1 MDQAEQR
8 VQFLELEINQY
19 DQDLTEIRNHLRQM
33 KEEQEAK
40 ITPEINR
47 FEKFIAELE
56 KEIKHS
62 DSRIEE
68 EIKVEK
74 ELKEKIVELRG
85 KRKEYQ
91 TELEVSTS
99 ALNKAKTEPLRIS
112 KNSEIIEKAINGMK
126 KDLDNVRQD
135 LENVE
140 SDLKKLG
147 KTKEDTQDS
156 INNLLQELKNNSN
169 DFDKKLKE
177 RDEIILKKN
186 QCAEKNKILHNEVLE
201 LEVKLDSAQTS
212 LSRENEYF
220 QKNGKEIFASKKKLK
235 LLIENK
241 KTFETQLLDIRKQ
254 IDEAT
259 QREEALEH
267 DKKRQEEIKLRL
279 DEEKA
284 IMEKSNED
292 KEYVTK
298 DKLSRL
304 DEIKKEIEVA
314 EKDAKKKRVKEA
326 KLTKEMEWLSLKRDY
341 MARKASQNVA
351 QAKETA
357 EELKINELLLIDLK
371 KRKQEIEFKYKSATA
386 MYDEVKNDRNKYVKQ
401 IQNSSQE
408 LAETKERIKILQGE
422 VEILRSESAEKD
434 RNLKEERHSVQITLH
449 KRDGIR
455 TEINK
460 LDFSAKQKESFMT
473 QQANEISKLNVI
485 INSLEKDMIELKQ
498 KYEIVCESRN
508 YTGIQLIDRNDE
520 LCILYEK
527 CNIQETIQKKG
538 ESEIRVKED
547 EIRMLKLEL
556 SAVTRQIELV
566 RKQIPEVPKFAAEVI
581 ALQTELQAE
590 KEKEKILAPKLED
603 PSNKK
608 RFHEL
613 PGEDPDEEALEA
625 KIQVLEERLNS
636 KKEQLLEKELVL
648 EEISNLAD
656 RLRAQ
661 ALTGRQSTLEL
672 AEKVNDFQSRIKK
685 LTRKMMATVSEL
697 SMFQATAMK
706 LKQEKDKLED
716 VVDSATSRMN
726 EGLPPTD
733 ECEDEYQ
740 KMERNKRMRE
750 EEHKIR
756 LEREKEEKAM
766 SGGVTHSTAEPRLNS
781 YNPDDGIGL
790 PKPYGSHAPFMP
802 TQLGSTMR
810 HIRKPAVKPIEV

>member
-1 MDQAEQR
+1 MTK
-8 VQFLELEINQY
+8 
-19 DQDLTEIRNHLRQM
+19 DLKNV
-33 KEEQEAK
+33 
-40 ITPEINR
+40 
-47 FEKFIAELE
+47 
-56 KEIKHS
+56 
-62 DSRIEE
+62 EE
-68 EIKVEK
+68 ELNSIKNE
-74 ELKEKIVELRG
+74 
-85 KRKEYQ
+85 
-91 TELEVSTS
+91 
-99 ALNKAKTEPLRIS
+99 LNKL
-112 KNSEIIEKAINGMK
+112 
-126 KDLDNVRQD
+126 Q
-135 LENVE
+135 
-140 SDLKKLG
+140 
-147 KTKEDTQDS
+147 KTKEDTISS
-156 INNLLQELKNNSN
+156 INDEIQHIKSSQN
-169 DFDKKLKE
+169 DLEQKFKLK
-177 RDEIILKKN
+177 DEIIAKKN
-186 QCAEKNKILHNEVLE
+186 KCNDNNKMARNREVE
-201 LEVKLDSAQTS
+201 LDIEISDAQAA
-212 LSRENEYF
+212 LNRENDNF

-241 KTFETQLLDIRKQ
+241 KTFETQLSDLKKQ

-259 QREEALEH
+259 QREEALNH

-279 DEEKA
+279 EEESDIMKKSKMDKDDEK
-284 IMEKSNED
+284 
-292 KEYVTK
+292 K
-298 DKLSRL
+298 DKVTRL
-304 DEIKKEIEVA
+304 EDVKKEIENQ
-314 EKDAKKKRVKEA
+314 EKEAQKKRVKEA
-326 KLTKEMEWLSLKRDY
+326 KLTKEMEWLSLKREY
-341 MARKASQNVA
+341 MARKASQNIS

-357 EELKINELLLIDLK
+357 EDLKINELLLIDLK
-371 KRKQEIEFKYKSATA
+371 KRKQEIDFKLKSCIA

-422 VEILRSESAEKD
+422 VEILRSESSEKD

-460 LDFSAKQKESFMT
+460 LDYAVKQKESFVT
-473 QQANEISKLNVI
+473 QQLNEINKLNVI

-527 CNIQETIQKKG
+527 CNIQEGIQKKG

-556 SAVTRQIELV
+556 NAVTRQIELV

-590 KEKEKILAPKLED
+590 KEKEKELAAKLED
-603 PSNKK
+603 PSNSK
-608 RFHEL
+608 RFNEL

-706 LKQEKDKLED
+706 LKQEKDKLEE
-716 VVDSATSRMN
+716 VVDLAASRMGD
-726 EGLPPTD
+726 GLPPTD
-733 ECEDEYQ
+733 ECEDEFR

-750 EEHKIR
+750 EEHKVR
-756 LEREKEEKAM
+756 VEREKEEKAM
-766 SGGVTHSTAEPRLNS
+766 SGGVTHSTAEPRVNS

-802 TQLGSTMR
+802 SQLGSTMR
-810 HIRKPAVKPIEV
+810 HIRKPAIKPIEV

>member
-1 MDQAEQR
+1 MR
-8 VQFLELEINQY
+8 
-19 DQDLTEIRNHLRQM
+19 T
-33 KEEQEAK
+33 
-40 ITPEINR
+40 
-47 FEKFIAELE
+47 
-56 KEIKHS
+56 
-62 DSRIEE
+62 
-68 EIKVEK
+68 
-74 ELKEKIVELRG
+74 
-85 KRKEYQ
+85 KRKEQQ

-99 ALNKAKTEPLRIS
+99 ALNKARTEPLRIS
-112 KNSEIIEKAINGMK
+112 KNSEIIEKAINGMT
-126 KDLDNVRQD
+126 KDLNNVGD
-135 LENVE
+135 ELNSIKNEL
-140 SDLKKLG
+140 SKLQ
-147 KTKEDTQDS
+147 KSKEDTIS
-156 INNLLQELKNNSN
+156 AINDQIQEIKKNMGDLEAKS
-169 DFDKKLKE
+169 KQ
-177 RDEIILKKN
+177 RDEILSKKSN
-186 QCAEKNKILHNEVLE
+186 CNEKNKILHNRVLDLDVE
-201 LEVKLDSAQTS
+201 LAETQSS
-212 LSRENEYF
+212 LSRENDNF

-235 LLIENK
+235 LLTENK
-241 KTFETQLLDIRKQ
+241 KTFETQLNDIKKQ

-259 QREEALEH
+259 QREEALNH
-267 DKKRQEEIKLRL
+267 DMKRQQEIKLRL
-279 DEEKA
+279 EEESD
-284 IMEKSNED
+284 IMKKGKMD
-292 KEYVTK
+292 KE
-298 DKLSRL
+298 D
-304 DEIKKEIEVA
+304 DKKEKVTRLEDVKKDIESL
-314 EKDAKKKRVKEA
+314 EKEANKKRIKEA
-326 KLTKEMEWLSLKRDY
+326 KLTKEMEWLSLKREY
-341 MARKASQNVA
+341 MARKASQNIS
-351 QAKETA
+351 QAKSTA
-357 EELKINELLLIDLK
+357 EDLKIQELLLIDLK
-371 KRKQEIEFKYKSATA
+371 KRKQEIDFKLKSCIA

-422 VEILRSESAEKD
+422 VEILRSESSEKD

-460 LDFSAKQKESFMT
+460 LDYAVKQKESFVT
-473 QQANEISKLNVI
+473 QQLNEINKLNVI

-556 SAVTRQIELV
+556 NAVTRQIELV
-566 RKQIPEVPKFAAEVI
+566 RKQIPEVPKYAAEVI

-590 KEKEKILAPKLED
+590 KEKEKELAAKLED
-603 PSNKK
+603 PSNSK
-608 RFHEL
+608 RFNEL

-716 VVDSATSRMN
+716 VVDKATERVSD
-726 EGLPPTD
+726 GLPPTD
-733 ECEDEYQ
+733 ECEDEYR
-740 KMERNKRMRE
+740 KMERNKMIRE
-750 EEHKIR
+750 EEHKLRI
-756 LEREKEEKAM
+756 EREKEEKAM
-766 SGGVTHSTAEPRLNS
+766 SGGITHSTAEPRVNS

-802 TQLGSTMR
+802 SQLGSTMR